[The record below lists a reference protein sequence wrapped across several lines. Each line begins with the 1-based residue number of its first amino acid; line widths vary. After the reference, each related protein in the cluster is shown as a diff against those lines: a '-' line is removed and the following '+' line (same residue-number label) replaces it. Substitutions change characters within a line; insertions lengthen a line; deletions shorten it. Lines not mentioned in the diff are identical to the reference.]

1 MPSGDKYSFI
11 GVDSA
16 VEPGPKRPYNFFGD
30 LKDGELELLQDYAR
44 MAEDSVGLVCSVDFA
59 VSTLDS
65 RKAFALQLS

>member
-1 MPSGDKYSFI
+1 VPSGDKYSFI

-44 MAEDSVGLVCSVDFA
+44 MAEDSVGTVWFGHYPITTIHSGNKLREIM
-59 VSTLDS
+59 T
-65 RKAFALQLS
+65 